1 MPGLVPGIHAAHLR
15 GTQDVDGRVKP
26 GHDAEKIFMR
36 LVQIAIIC
44 LMTLPAAAFDL
55 QGHRGAR
62 GLAPENTIPAFETA
76 LRIGVTTLE
85 LDTAMTK
92 DHVLVVSHDS
102 YLNPEHTRGP
112 DGEFLKQQGPAIR
125 SLTLAEVQRYD
136 VGRIQPGTAYAA
148 RFQTQRG
155 ADNVRIPALTEVF
168 DLVKRSGADHI
179 RFNIETKLTPTSG
192 ADTPDPDTF
201 AAALAKAIRDAGLTS
216 RASVQSFDWRTLIA
230 MKRIA
235 PEIER
240 VCLTIQSPGE
250 DNIQRNL
257 PGPSPWTAGFDID
270 AHGGSVPRLVKA
282 ADCAVWSP
290 YYRNL
295 TATLVKEAHDLGLK
309 VIPWTVNEMADLEL
323 MYQTGI
329 DGIISD
335 YPDRARAALP
345 KGIAAP
351 KPVTLR

>member
-1 MPGLVPGIHAAHLR
+1 
-15 GTQDVDGRVKP
+15 
-26 GHDAEKIFMR
+26 
-36 LVQIAIIC
+36 
-44 LMTLPAAAFDL
+44 MTSPAQAFDL

-85 LDTAMTK
+85 LDVAMTK
-92 DHVLVVSHDS
+92 DDVLVVSHDS

-112 DGEFLKQQGPAIR
+112 DGEFLKKQGPAIR
-125 SLTLAEVQRYD
+125 SLSFDELQRYD

-148 RFQTQRG
+148 RFPTQRG
-155 ADNVRIPALTEVF
+155 ADNVRIPKLTDVF
-168 DLVKRSGADHI
+168 DLVQRNGADHI

-192 ADTPDPDTF
+192 ADAPDPETF
-201 AAALAKAIRDAGLTS
+201 ATALTKAIQDAGLTS
-216 RASVQSFDWRTLIA
+216 RASIQSFDWRTLMVA
-230 MKRIA
+230 RRIA
-235 PEIER
+235 PQIER
-240 VCLTIQSPGE
+240 VCLTIESPGE
-250 DNIQRNL
+250 DNIGRNL
-257 PGPSPWTAGFDID
+257 PGPSPWTVGLDID
-270 AHGGSVPRLVKA
+270 DYGGSVPRLVKA

-290 YYRNL
+290 YFHNV
-295 TATLVKEAHDLGLK
+295 TAALVKEAHGLGLK

-345 KGIAAP
+345 KGVAAP
-351 KPVTLR
+351 MPVSVR

>member
-1 MPGLVPGIHAAHLR
+1 M
-15 GTQDVDGRVKP
+15 K
-26 GHDAEKIFMR
+26 
-36 LVQIAIIC
+36 QIVFITVLA
-44 LMTLPAAAFDL
+44 LMTLPAHGFDL

-76 LRIGVTTLE
+76 LKVGVTTLE
-85 LDTAMTK
+85 LDLAMTR
-92 DHVLVVSHDS
+92 DNVLVVSHDS

-112 DGEFLKQQGPAIR
+112 DGAFLKEQGPAIR
-125 SLTLAEVQRYD
+125 SLTFAELQRYD
-136 VGRIQPGTAYAA
+136 VGRLQPGTAYAA
-148 RFQTQRG
+148 RFSTQRG
-155 ADNVRIPALTEVF
+155 ADNVRIPPLADVF
-168 DLVKRSGADHI
+168 DLVKRNGADHI

-201 AAALAKAIRDAGLTS
+201 AAALARAIQDAGLTA
-216 RASVQSFDWRTLIA
+216 RASVQSFDWRTLVA

-250 DNIQRNL
+250 DNIRRNL

-270 AHGGSVPRLVKA
+270 DVGGSVPRLVKA

-290 YYRNL
+290 YFHNV
-295 TATLVKEAHDLGLK
+295 TAAVVKEAHDLGLK

-323 MYQTGI
+323 MYQTGV

-345 KGIAAP
+345 KGVTPP
-351 KPVTLR
+351 KTVHVR